1 MSWNSVIGQQRVKQ
15 LLQKSL
21 ASKRVAHA
29 YLFYGPEGVGKDAL
43 ALEFAKV
50 LNCER
55 QQQEACGEC
64 PSCKKM
70 TMLQHPNVRLIFA
83 LPVGKGEKQG
93 DDPVA
98 VLTENQIT
106 EIREQI
112 GIKSRDP
119 YHHIEIGKANFIKIN
134 SVREIKR
141 ESSLTQIETG
151 KKIFILLNADLMNT
165 EAMNSLLKTLEEP
178 LADTILLLTTSAKDQ
193 LLPTILSRC
202 QLVRCDVLADE
213 EVEHALVERDGA
225 DQASAQLA
233 TQLANGSYGI
243 ARRLLQKDVADE
255 RATAVDFV
263 NRALRKKKNDV
274 LNAVDELA
282 APNDRG
288 SVERWLKLL
297 QSWLRDA
304 MILRT
309 QTAVPTINEADR
321 KSLESFVA
329 HFPHANLVAAQ
340 SAVER
345 AIAQVDKNVYLS
357 LILINLSIDLKK
369 TLSETVES

>member
-1 MSWNSVIGQQRVKQ
+1 MSWNFVIGQQRVKQ
-15 LLQKSL
+15 LLQKSIS
-21 ASKRVAHA
+21 SKRVAHA
-29 YLFYGPEGVGKDAL
+29 YIFYGSEGVGKDAL
-43 ALEFAKV
+43 VLEFAKV

-64 PSCKKM
+64 SSCKKM
-70 TMLQHPNVRLIFA
+70 ITLQHPNVRLIFA
-83 LPVGKGEKQG
+83 LPVGKNEKQG

-106 EIREQI
+106 EIREQL

-141 ESSLTQIETG
+141 ESSLSQIETG
-151 KKIFILLNADLMNT
+151 KKIFILLNAELMNT

-178 LADTILLLTTSAKDQ
+178 LPNTILLLTTSGKDQ

-202 QLVRCDVLADE
+202 QLVRCDVLSNE
-213 EVEHALVERDGA
+213 EVEHALMERDGA

-233 TQLANGSYGI
+233 AQLANGSYG
-243 ARRLLQKDVADE
+243 AAKRLLQKDVADE
-255 RATAVDFV
+255 RATAVEFV
-263 NRALRKKKNDV
+263 RYALSRGKNNV
-274 LNAVDELA
+274 LNAIDEIA
-282 APNDRG
+282 APNDRA

-309 QTAVPTINEADR
+309 RTAISTINEEDR
-321 KSLESFVA
+321 KSLENFVA
-329 HFPHANLVAAQ
+329 HFPHANLAAAQ
-340 SAVER
+340 SAVEG
-345 AIAQVDKNVYLS
+345 AIAQVDKNVYLP
-357 LILINLSIDLKK
+357 LILINLSIDLKR
-369 TLSETVES
+369 TLAETIES

>member
-1 MSWNSVIGQQRVKQ
+1 MSWDSVMGQHRVKQ

-29 YLFYGPEGVGKDAL
+29 YLFYGPEGIGKDAL
-43 ALEFAKV
+43 ALEFAKA

-55 QQQEACGEC
+55 QHTEACGEC
-64 PSCKKM
+64 SSCKKM
-70 TMLQHPNVRLIFA
+70 TMLQHPNVKLIFA

-93 DDPVA
+93 DDPIG

-119 YHHIEIGKANFIKIN
+119 YHQIEIGKANFIKIN

-151 KKIFILLNADLMNT
+151 KKVFIFLNAELMNT

-178 LADTILLLTTSAKDQ
+178 LPDTILLLTTSAKDQ

-202 QLVRCDVLADE
+202 QLVRCDVLSDE
-213 EVEHALVERDGA
+213 DVEHALIEREGA

-233 TQLANGSYGI
+233 TQLANGSYGL
-243 ARRLLQKDVADE
+243 ARKLLQKDVADE
-255 RATAVDFV
+255 RATAVEFV
-263 NRALRKKKNDV
+263 RFALSKKKNNA
-274 LNAVDELA
+274 LNAVDELTA
-282 APNDRG
+282 SNDRS

-297 QSWLRDA
+297 RSWLRDA

-309 QTAVPTINEADR
+309 QTAISTINDEDR
-321 KSLESFVA
+321 KSLENFVA
-329 HFPHANLVAAQ
+329 HFPHANLAAAQ

-357 LILINLSIDLKK
+357 LLLINLSIDLKR
-369 TLSETVES
+369 TLSETIEL

>member
-1 MSWNSVIGQQRVKQ
+1 
-15 LLQKSL
+15 
-21 ASKRVAHA
+21 
-29 YLFYGPEGVGKDAL
+29 
-43 ALEFAKV
+43 
-50 LNCER
+50 
-55 QQQEACGEC
+55 
-64 PSCKKM
+64 
-70 TMLQHPNVRLIFA
+70 
-83 LPVGKGEKQG
+83 
-93 DDPVA
+93 
-98 VLTENQIT
+98 
-106 EIREQI
+106 
-112 GIKSRDP
+112 
-119 YHHIEIGKANFIKIN
+119 
-134 SVREIKR
+134 
-141 ESSLTQIETG
+141 
-151 KKIFILLNADLMNT
+151 
-165 EAMNSLLKTLEEP
+165 
-178 LADTILLLTTSAKDQ
+178 
-193 LLPTILSRC
+193 
-202 QLVRCDVLADE
+202 
-213 EVEHALVERDGA
+213 
-225 DQASAQLA
+225 
-233 TQLANGSYGI
+233 
-243 ARRLLQKDVADE
+243 LLQKDVADE